1 MPEFSFLCV
10 GFMKCGTTTFHE
22 ILKQHREIYL
32 PIVKEPL
39 YYSTPC
45 LYKKG
50 FQWYK
55 ERFYPKQIGEK
66 YIGEINP
73 SITMQNNARKV
84 VRDYGK
90 DIKLIF
96 FLRNPVERLY
106 SHFKYA
112 NTYLNYATGIE
123 PRKKWA
129 DHAEHFDYIIKEAIK
144 RDVQGNLNVTNTP
157 YRSIIEMGNYY
168 SVIKQYLTYFPIE
181 QMKFV
186 LLENYINEPESVCN
200 DIFSF
205 LGISKDNTINY
216 KIKANEG
223 NRIIRNDF
231 CGVLFTVLSELRW
244 KGFSYTP
251 FLGEKIEE
259 MQIKLWSAFRDK
271 ILMKRDKD
279 KTVPSQK
286 TKVLLQDYYRTEK
299 NKLEELIGKKLC
311 DLWYE

>member
-1 MPEFSFLCV
+1 M
-10 GFMKCGTTTFHE
+10 
-22 ILKQHREIYL
+22 
-32 PIVKEPL
+32 
-39 YYSTPC
+39 YSP
-45 LYKKG
+45 
-50 FQWYK
+50 
-55 ERFYPKQIGEK
+55 
-66 YIGEINP
+66 
-73 SITMQNNARKV
+73 
-84 VRDYGK
+84 
-90 DIKLIF
+90 
-96 FLRNPVERLY
+96 
-106 SHFKYA
+106 FKYA

-231 CGVLFTVLSELRW
+231 CGVLFTVLSGLRW